1 MDDLKLIMDA
11 AEDRKDLIAF
21 MNQQVWSFAEPGFR
35 EYKSAEVLIKA
46 LEDAGFTVK
55 KGIAGIETAF
65 VARFG
70 PGSGCRWSAPLMLKA
85 GIIKMTPIN
94 AEKKD

>member
-21 MNQQVWSFAEPGFR
+21 MNQLVWSFAEPGFR

-55 KGIAGIETAF
+55 K
-65 VARFG
+65 
-70 PGSGCRWSAPLMLKA
+70 
-85 GIIKMTPIN
+85 
-94 AEKKD
+94 D

>member
-1 MDDLKLIMDA
+1 MKNHLITYSNFLLLQERKGEIEMDDLKLIMDA

-35 EYKSAEVLIKA
+35 EYKSAEALIKA

-55 KGIAGIETAF
+55 K
-65 VARFG
+65 
-70 PGSGCRWSAPLMLKA
+70 
-85 GIIKMTPIN
+85 
-94 AEKKD
+94 D

>member
-1 MDDLKLIMDA
+1 M
-11 AEDRKDLIAF
+11 
-21 MNQQVWSFAEPGFR
+21 
-35 EYKSAEVLIKA
+35 LIKA
-46 LEDAGFTVK
+46 LEDASFTVK

-70 PGSGCRWSAPLMLKA
+70 HGRPVIGIVLITISAPLMLKA